1 LDQPLDQALIEFAIQ
16 ALAGIV
22 GVFVGVWLA
31 LVAENRKRLRD
42 EHKRDAELAIQVERA
57 TQSMLGSVI
66 KNMAEAR
73 RICGM
78 VDRHGSCGL
87 IHEGLECSVWDATQ
101 DQFIQLCGSVDK
113 RLLFA
118 QFFNA
123 VRRLQAFCDFHRN
136 LQLAVASASASA
148 TSDADL
154 ASVARDADRHLQDL
168 GEELMF
174 CGRVLIADYGEPVHR
189 RLLGM
194 KVATAPEPAI

>member
-1 LDQPLDQALIEFAIQ
+1 MEQTFVEFTVQ

-31 LVAENRKRLRD
+31 LVAESRRRIGDERKR
-42 EHKRDAELAIQVERA
+42 EAELAVHFERA
-57 TQSMLGSVI
+57 MQSMLGSVI

-78 VDRHGSCGL
+78 VDRRGACGV

-113 RLLFA
+113 RVLFA

-123 VRRLQAFCDFHRN
+123 VRHLQAFCEFHRN
-136 LQLAVASASASA
+136 LQLTIAGTADSGDSELAMIGRNA
-148 TSDADL
+148 DAHLKDL
-154 ASVARDADRHLQDL
+154 T
-168 GEELMF
+168 EELSF
-174 CGRVLIADYGEPVHR
+174 CGRLLIADYGEPVHR

-194 KVATAPEPAI
+194 KVAPPAPA